1 MKGVQ
6 QLKGFFQLIRYP
18 NLLFIALT
26 QSLFYYR
33 IIVPYLAKNGQSKPL
48 LQESDF
54 FLLLI
59 ASMLIAAAGYIIND
73 YFDIDIDNVNKPER
87 LIVGKLIKRR
97 WAMLLHLVLSL
108 AGLFLTAVVA
118 MHLNNLLLLA
128 LNFLSVLLLLLY
140 SSTFKK
146 RLLIG
151 NLIISV
157 LTAWV
162 VGVLFIAEIRLNDAV
177 YMEMKQAA
185 LGSLYKVTLVYAGF
199 AFIVSLIREVVK
211 DMEDMEGDRRF
222 GCNTMPISWGIPATK
237 VFVAVWIFVLVGLLT
252 VIAFYAML
260 NSWYWPSYM
269 LSFGMIIH
277 FCFILKKLYQA
288 QLTVDFANISRA
300 LKLVMLIGILTM
312 SFYFSL

>member
-1 MKGVQ
+1 MKGIQ
-6 QLKGFFQLIRYP
+6 KIKGFFQLIRYP
-18 NLLFIALT
+18 NLVFIALT

-33 IIVPYLAKNGQSKPL
+33 IIVPSFLNNNHSGQL
-48 LQESDF
+48 LQETDF
-54 FLLLI
+54 FLLLF
-59 ASMLIAAAGYIIND
+59 SSLLIAAAGYIIND

-108 AGLFLTAVVA
+108 AGLFLTAIVA

-128 LNFLSVLLLLLY
+128 LNFLSVLMLLLY

-151 NLIISV
+151 NFIISV

-162 VGVLFIAEIRLNDAV
+162 VGVLFIAEIRLDDAA
-177 YMEMKQAA
+177 YMQMNQAA
-185 LGSLYKVTLVYAGF
+185 LGSLYKLTLVYAGF

-222 GCNTMPISWGIPATK
+222 GCKTMPITWGIPSTK
-237 VFVAVWIFVLVGLLT
+237 VFVAVWIFVLLGLFAA
-252 VIAFYAML
+252 IAFYAIL
-260 NSWYWPSYM
+260 NAWSWYFYA
-269 LSFGMIIH
+269 LSFSMI
-277 FCFILKKLYQA
+277 FQFYFILKKLYHGQIPA
-288 QLTVDFANISRA
+288 DFAKISNE
-300 LKLVMLIGILTM
+300 LKLIMLLGILSM
-312 SFYFSL
+312 SFYFLS